1 MDRDILAFN
10 LFHFLCSLTFDLV
23 KPSMRHACR
32 APRAGEDRAPRFARV
47 GNGARRFDGPRAR
60 GPQAA
65 QRAARRAQR
74 KGARC
79 DRGCLRLCVSVAA
92 LSPSARIALDARRRG
107 SRATTRSHRK
117 WCTTTRWTTAT
128 RPPSRRPARRAAA
141 RCARRETSSA
151 WVRAFVLSFFR
162 GRSRAITRP
171 PNAHDTRTRARARD
185 AQANIGRHDSLASEM
200 VHDDS
205 MDHGTGVKK
214 VSRSAGS
221 TKVGARATGVACVLY
236 ACASRGVESNGRTPV
251 EAATAAH
258 GSP

>member
-1 MDRDILAFN
+1 MTE
-10 LFHFLCSLTFDLV
+10 LCRLPPTPWCWTHQQRRTPLKRFRRNATSRLE
-23 KPSMRHACR
+23 R
-32 APRAGEDRAPRFARV
+32 A
-47 GNGARRFDGPRAR
+47 
-60 GPQAA
+60 
-65 QRAARRAQR
+65 
-74 KGARC
+74 
-79 DRGCLRLCVSVAA
+79 
-92 LSPSARIALDARRRG
+92 ARRRG

-200 VHDDS
+200 VHDDG
-205 MDHGTGVKK
+205 MDHGSTPQAPPSAPRPSSGK
-214 VSRSAGS
+214 VRCFPIAPRALHSHLHILRNPSKWIVIFSLS
-221 TKVGARATGVACVLY
+221 TFSISFAL
-236 ACASRGVESNGRTPV
+236 
-251 EAATAAH
+251 
-258 GSP
+258 